1 MMLSKDSVLKKILTS
16 KRVRIS
22 LRKSR
27 KNQSLNSGKS
37 KKTHS
42 AKKRKKYRVSLQ
54 GTNVK
59 SFCNSWTD
67 GKTTK
72 QFSESAK
79 S

>member
-27 KNQSLNSGKS
+27 KNLNLNSGKS

-42 AKKRKKYRVSLQ
+42 AKKRRKCRVLLQ
-54 GTNVK
+54 DTNVK

-67 GKTTK
+67 GKMTK
-72 QFSESAK
+72 QFSVSAK